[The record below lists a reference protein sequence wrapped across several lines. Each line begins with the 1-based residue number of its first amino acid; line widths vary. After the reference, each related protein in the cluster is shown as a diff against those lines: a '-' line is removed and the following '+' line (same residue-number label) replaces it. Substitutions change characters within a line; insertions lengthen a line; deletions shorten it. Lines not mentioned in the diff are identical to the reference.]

1 MTIVTCALAF
11 ALSVAISVQ
20 AQQTPSSADKGA
32 SGYPEKTIRVVSPF
46 PAGGAADTLARALA
60 QKLTES
66 FGRPAVVENRVGA
79 GGTIGTD
86 AVARS
91 APDGYTLLLG
101 NVSTLAIA
109 PSLYTKRPYDPG
121 QDFSPVTLV
130 GRSPLVFA
138 VHPSVPAKS
147 LKELL
152 SLARTSPGKMTFGSS
167 GAGSITHLTG
177 ELLNAA
183 GKVSITHVP
192 YKGSPP
198 VIQAMIAGEVDMGVL
213 QVVEVLP
220 HYRSGRLRA
229 LAVSGT
235 QRSSAIP
242 EIPHAGELGLRGLEA
257 TTWYCVV
264 APRGVPQPIVR
275 TLHSTLTKAIAG
287 ADFVKRFTADGVMPE
302 TSTPEQLASLVRSDM
317 QRWAEVAKRSG
328 VKLD

>member
-1 MTIVTCALAF
+1 MTKRNLAALMIVLAF
-11 ALSVAISVQ
+11 GAASGAH
-20 AQQTPSSADKGA
+20 AQSPSTP
-32 SGYPEKTIRVVSPF
+32 SGYPEKAIRVVSPF
-46 PAGGAADTLARALA
+46 PPGGAADTLARALA

-86 AVARS
+86 VVAKS

-109 PSLYTKRPYDPG
+109 PSLYTKLPYDPA
-121 QDFSPVTLV
+121 QDFSPITLV

-138 VHPSVPAKS
+138 VHPSVPAKT
-147 LKELL
+147 LKELIA
-152 SLARTSPGKMTFGSS
+152 LARERPGKMTFGSS
-167 GAGSITHLTG
+167 GAGSITHFTG
-177 ELLNAA
+177 ELLNVA
-183 GKVSITHVP
+183 GKVNITHVP

-198 VIQAMIAGEVDMGVL
+198 VIQAMLAGEVDMGVL

-229 LAVSGT
+229 LAISGT
-235 QRSSAIP
+235 QRSTAIS
-242 EIPHAGELGLRGLEA
+242 EVPHAGELGLRGLES

-264 APRGVPQPIVR
+264 APRGVPQPIVN
-275 TLHSTLTKAIAG
+275 TLHATLTKAITS
-287 ADFVKRFTADGVMPE
+287 ADFSKRFTADGVMPE
-302 TSTPEQLASLVRSDM
+302 TSAPEALGALVRSDI

>member
-1 MTIVTCALAF
+1 MTKLRLTASAFVLACAAGG
-11 ALSVAISVQ
+11 AH
-20 AQQTPSSADKGA
+20 AQQASSASSA
-32 SGYPEKTIRVVSPF
+32 AFPEKAIRVVSPF
-46 PAGGAADTLARALA
+46 PPGGAADTLARALA

-66 FGRPAVVENRVGA
+66 FGRPAVVENRAGA

-86 AVARS
+86 VVAKS

-109 PSLYTKRPYDPG
+109 PSLYTKLPYDPA
-121 QDFSPVTLV
+121 QDFSPITLV
-130 GRSPLVFA
+130 GKSPLVFS
-138 VHPSVPAKS
+138 VHPSVPAKT
-147 LKELL
+147 LKDLIA
-152 SLARTSPGKMTFGSS
+152 LARSRPDRMTFGSS

-183 GKVSITHVP
+183 AKVNVTHVP
-192 YKGSPP
+192 YKGSAP
-198 VIQAMIAGEVDMGVL
+198 VIQALLAGEVDMGVL

-220 HYRSGRLRA
+220 HHRSGRLRA

-235 QRSSAIP
+235 QRSTALPKIP
-242 EIPHAGELGLRGLEA
+242 YAGELGMRGLES

-264 APRGVPQPIVR
+264 APRGVPQPIVK
-275 TLHSTLTKAIAG
+275 TLHATLSKAITS
-287 ADFVKRFTADGVMPE
+287 ADFVKRFTAGGVSAE
-302 TSTPEQLASLVRSDM
+302 ASTPEALANLVRGDI

>member
-1 MTIVTCALAF
+1 MSSQLVFSAAIALFFGGALCAH
-11 ALSVAISVQ
+11 
-20 AQQTPSSADKGA
+20 AQ
-32 SGYPEKTIRVVSPF
+32 SGYPEKPIRVVSPF
-46 PAGGAADTLARALA
+46 PPGGAADTLARALA
-60 QKLTES
+60 QRLTEYL
-66 FGRPAVVENRVGA
+66 GRSAIVENRAGA

-86 AVARS
+86 VVAKA

-109 PSLYTKRPYDPG
+109 PGLYTKLPYDPA
-121 QDFSPVTLV
+121 QDFTAVTLV
-130 GRSPLVFA
+130 GKSPLVIT
-138 VHPSVPAKS
+138 VHPSVPARTVN
-147 LKELL
+147 ELIAV
-152 SLARTSPGKMTFGSS
+152 ARARPGEMTFGSS

-183 GKVSITHVP
+183 GKIRITHVP

-213 QVVEVLP
+213 QVVEGLP

-235 QRSSAIP
+235 QRSTALP
-242 EIPHAGELGLRGLEA
+242 QVPHAGEVGVKGLEA

-264 APRGVPQPIVR
+264 GPRGVPPPIVKI
-275 TLHSTLTKAIAG
+275 LHASLTKAIG
-287 ADFVKRFTADGVMPE
+287 SADFATRFTADGVIPT
-302 TSTPEQLASLVRSDM
+302 TSTPDELATLIRSEIPK
-317 QRWAEVAKRSG
+317 WAEVAKRAG

>member
-1 MTIVTCALAF
+1 MRKQHLATVVLVLAF
-11 ALSVAISVQ
+11 AAGGAH
-20 AQQTPSSADKGA
+20 AQQAYPDKA
-32 SGYPEKTIRVVSPF
+32 IRVVSPF

-86 AVARS
+86 VVAKA

-109 PSLYTKRPYDPG
+109 PGLYTKLPYDPA
-121 QDFSPVTLV
+121 QDFSPITLV

-138 VHPSVPAKS
+138 VHPTVPAKT
-147 LKELL
+147 LKELIA
-152 SLARTSPGKMTFGSS
+152 LARSQPGKMTFGSS

-183 GKVSITHVP
+183 GRTNITHVP

-198 VIQAMIAGEVDMGVL
+198 VIQAMLAGEVDMGVL
-213 QVVEVLP
+213 QVVEALP
-220 HYRSGRLRA
+220 HYRSGRMRA

-235 QRSSAIP
+235 ERSAAIA
-242 EIPHAGELGLRGLEA
+242 EIPHAGELGLRGLES

-264 APRGVPQPIVR
+264 APRGVAQPIVK
-275 TLHSTLTKAIAG
+275 TLHGALTKAITSV
-287 ADFVKRFTADGVMPE
+287 DFAKRFTAEGVKPE
-302 TSTPEQLASLVRSDM
+302 TSTAEELGALVRSEM
-317 QRWAEVAKRSG
+317 KRWTDVAKRSG

>member
-1 MTIVTCALAF
+1 LFAVLALVLAGAASDACAQ
-11 ALSVAISVQ
+11 S
-20 AQQTPSSADKGA
+20 
-32 SGYPEKTIRVVSPF
+32 YPEKAVRVVSPF

-60 QKLTES
+60 QKMTES

-86 AVARS
+86 AVAKA

-101 NVSTLAIA
+101 NVSTLAVA
-109 PSLYTKRPYDPG
+109 PSVYTKLPYDPA
-121 QDFSPVTLV
+121 QDFSPITLV

-138 VHPSVPAKS
+138 VHPSVPAKTP
-147 LKELL
+147 KELIA
-152 SLARTSPGKMTFGSS
+152 LARSQPGKMTFGSS
-167 GAGSITHLTG
+167 GAGSITHFTG

-183 GKVSITHVP
+183 GKVNITHVP

-198 VIQAMIAGEVDMGVL
+198 VIQAILSGEVDMGVL
-213 QVVEVLP
+213 QVVEALP
-220 HYRSGRLRA
+220 HQRSGRMRA

-235 QRSSAIP
+235 QRSSAMP
-242 EIPHAGELGLRGLEA
+242 EIPHAGELGLRGLES

-264 APRGVPQPIVR
+264 GPRGVPPAVVK
-275 TLHSTLTKAIAG
+275 TLHATLTKAIGG

-302 TSTPEQLASLVRSDM
+302 SSTPDDLATLIRNDIH
-317 QRWAEVAKRSG
+317 RWAEVAKRTG